1 MVGEYPAAAALRR
14 RAARM
19 QANGQALPPDDNSEP
34 EDAVPRQ
41 NVHIRPAR
49 RRAPRPQERDGG
61 GAQQRRNPPK
71 LSSLYCLVS
80 LFLALLAIITSSLL
94 VFNHGLMDN
103 VTKNS
108 AMEESL
114 SVETNG
120 KMKQQAHSYEASD
133 FIFKSLFSSFSTD
146 GRKEGNSLHSNPRS
160 VPPLLRWML
169 PPVKQEEQ
177 KDNTNPLLSLF
188 QNMID
193 PALLHPQ
200 PSTLTDIIDKILT
213 STPRI
218 LCICNVLLAFTW
230 LLHSMVANIFLGQGA
245 LQAAAMTDHV
255 TNHAASRQH
264 HRGLVENDW
273 VGFLV
278 FKLLLISAV
287 VAPDTLDLLILL
299 SWYTL
304 LVLFKKF
311 GQSLCS
317 NNGTHVGQWSTST
330 DEEY

>member
-19 QANGQALPPDDNSEP
+19 RANGEALPPDDNNEP

-49 RRAPRPQERDGG
+49 RRAPRPQERDGR

-80 LFLALLAIITSSLL
+80 LFLALLAIITSSSSSSSST
-94 VFNHGLMDN
+94 GLMDN

-108 AMEESL
+108 PMDESL

-133 FIFKSLFSSFSTD
+133 FIFKSLFSSFSTTEEK
-146 GRKEGNSLHSNPRS
+146 KEIPIHSNPRS

-245 LQAAAMTDHV
+245 LQ
-255 TNHAASRQH
+255 
-264 HRGLVENDW
+264 
-273 VGFLV
+273 
-278 FKLLLISAV
+278 KLR
-287 VAPDTLDLLILL
+287 P
-299 SWYTL
+299 
-304 LVLFKKF
+304 
-311 GQSLCS
+311 
-317 NNGTHVGQWSTST
+317 
-330 DEEY
+330 